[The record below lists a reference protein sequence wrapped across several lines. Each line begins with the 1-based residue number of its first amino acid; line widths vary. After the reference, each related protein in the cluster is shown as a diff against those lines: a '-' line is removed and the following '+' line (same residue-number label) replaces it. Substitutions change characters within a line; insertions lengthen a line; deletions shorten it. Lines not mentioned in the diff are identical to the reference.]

1 MESNNLTA
9 KRFRGFL
16 PVVVDVETTGVDP
29 RKNAILEFA
38 MYPITVNSEKT
49 ACFGE
54 GCHYHVDPFEGAVI
68 DRESM
73 EFHKIDP
80 NHPFRFAKS
89 EKEALTKAFEFISK
103 IQKEQRCNRCV
114 LVAHNSW
121 FDLHFIQEAAKRSKI
136 SNPFHLF
143 TSFDTA
149 TLSAAMF
156 GKTVL
161 AQAAKTAKIHFDLGE
176 SHSALYD
183 TKKTAEL
190 FCHIINQLPWPAN
203 LK

>member
-1 MESNNLTA
+1 MENSRLTA
-9 KRFRGFL
+9 RRFRGFL
-16 PVVVDVETTGVDP
+16 PVVVDVETTGVNP
-29 RKNAILEFA
+29 KENAILELA
-38 MYPITVNSEKT
+38 MFPITINSEKK
-49 ACFGE
+49 AVFSD

-80 NHPFRFAKS
+80 KHPFRFAKP
-89 EKEALTKAFEFISK
+89 EKEALSLAFDFITKV
-103 IQKEQRCNRCV
+103 QKENNCKRCV
-114 LVAHNSW
+114 LVGHNSW
-121 FDLHFIQEAAKRSKI
+121 FDLHFIQESAKRAKVK
-136 SNPFHLF
+136 NPFHLF

-161 AQAAKTAKIHFDLGE
+161 AQAAHAAKIDFDMNE

-190 FCHIINQLPWPAN
+190 FCHIINNMPWPEG